1 MFYPK
6 NGEST
11 LSPELFKAPTS
22 EYRAV
27 PFWSWNCELKPDLL
41 TKQIEC
47 MKKMGFGGYNMHSRV
62 GLATPYLSDEFM
74 NLVRLCIE
82 KGKAEGMYSW
92 IYDEDKWP
100 SGYAGGFVTKDVE
113 MRRKKLF
120 ITPMPYRDENLVLDS
135 DIEKATD
142 KKPEGKYIFLCCYD
156 VKLDENGDLLSYC
169 RIDISERAEARK
181 YFAYLEYDADDDRF
195 NGQAYVDTLKKEAI
209 DKFIAVTHER
219 YKACIGDEFGKA
231 VPAIFTDEPQFSHIT
246 QLNFAAQESGGASY
260 AFTNDFDDTF
270 RAAYGISLLDHFPE
284 VVWNLPEGKVSRVR
298 YLYYDHVA
306 ERFAEAFSDN
316 IGKWCRENNILLSGH
331 VMDEFLLKTQ
341 TWAVGDCMRQYR
353 GFGLPGIDMLADKRE
368 LTTAKQAQ
376 SMSRQ
381 MGAPGVLSEL
391 YGVTRWEFDFR
402 GHKLQGDWQAALGV
416 TVRVPHLYWASM
428 RGEAKRD
435 YPAPI
440 GHQSPWHEKYSLI
453 EDHFARV
460 NTAMTRGKPA
470 VRVAV
475 IHPIESYWLAVG
487 PNDRATLSLRE
498 MDNLFCDTA
507 RWLITGGIDFDYI
520 NESMLP
526 AQYEK
531 TGSGFKI
538 GEMKYDAVV
547 VPNLKTI
554 RKTTLDAL
562 ENFRATG
569 GDIIFMGNI
578 PTHVDACETSR
589 AHEFAKL
596 CRHINAAKDEL
607 ILGLE
612 KYRDIKICD
621 GNGDPYSNSA
631 YRMQS
636 DGDKKHIFIS
646 HIYRPADI
654 NLAYIETLNVEI
666 KGEWKV
672 SLMDTQTGEIKP
684 MPARYSGGNTRIKW
698 VCGVCDS
705 LLLELEA
712 GRGEEGETKEE
723 SFAAEEFL
731 SGRAEF
737 SLSEPNV
744 LLLDKPSYSLNGGA
758 EKRERDILFTDMAV
772 RDELGIR
779 RRGGKMKQP
788 WLEPLDKNPKEK
800 LKLFYDFESDIEYS
814 GAELAIECLEY
825 TDDILLNGEKADKRE
840 KGYYVD
846 EEALTKIALPT
857 IRKGKNRLEIN
868 YRFGDVTQLESCF
881 ILGNF
886 GVELLGTEAKITAM
900 QETIGYFDI
909 VDQKLPFYGG
919 NITYKT
925 SFISDGGDKTL
936 EIAKYA
942 GSLMTVRL
950 DGAEKGALIY
960 PPARLAL
967 GTVPAGEHTLEIT
980 LYGNRA
986 NTFGTLHNIDE
997 NISYCG
1003 PASWVTRGGRF
1014 WCPEYVTKRT
1024 GILSSPR
1031 LLTK

>member
-1 MFYPK
+1 MLYPK
-6 NGEST
+6 NSEGT
-11 LSPELFKAPTS
+11 LSPELFKSPTS

-27 PFWSWNCELKPDLL
+27 PFWSWNCELKPELL
-41 TKQIEC
+41 TREIEY
-47 MKKMGFGGYNMHSRV
+47 MKEMGFGGYNMHPRV

-74 NLVRLCIE
+74 DLVRLCIE
-82 KGKAEGMYSW
+82 KGKAEGMLSW

-113 MRRKKLF
+113 MRRKRLF
-120 ITPMPYRDENLVLDS
+120 FTPVPYNDKNLVLDS
-135 DIEKATD
+135 DIEKATND
-142 KKPEGKYIFLCCYD
+142 LPKGKYVLLCCYD
-156 VKLDENGDLLSYC
+156 VELDENGDLISYR
-169 RIDISERAEARK
+169 RIDAFEEAKSTK
-181 YFAYLEYDADDDRF
+181 YFAYMEYDADDDRF
-195 NGQAYVDTLKKEAI
+195 NGQAYADTLKKEAI
-209 DKFIAVTHER
+209 DRFIAVTHEK
-219 YKACIGDEFGKA
+219 YKACAGDEFGKA
-231 VPAIFTDEPQFSHIT
+231 VPAIFTDEPQFSHIS
-246 QLNFAAQESGGASY
+246 QLKFAAQKDGGASY
-260 AFTNDFDDTF
+260 AYTTDFEDTF
-270 RAAYGISLLDHFPE
+270 KAAYGISLLDNFPQ
-284 VVWNLPEGKVSRVR
+284 VVWNLPGGKVSRVR
-298 YLYYDHVA
+298 YLYYDHVS

-316 IGKWCRENNILLSGH
+316 IGKWCRENNIILSGH
-331 VMDEFLLKTQ
+331 MMDEFLLKTQ

-391 YGVTRWEFDFR
+391 YGVTRWDFDFR

-435 YPAPI
+435 YPASI
-440 GHQSPWHEKYSLI
+440 GHQSPWYDKYSVI

-460 NTAMTRGKPA
+460 NTVMTRGKPQ
-470 VRVAV
+470 VRIGV
-475 IHPIESYWLAVG
+475 IHPIESYWISVG
-487 PNDRATLSLRE
+487 PNDRTSLCQRE

-507 RWLITGGIDFDYI
+507 RWLITSGLDFDYI
-520 NESMLP
+520 DEAMLP

-531 TGSGFKI
+531 TESGLKI
-538 GEMKYDAVV
+538 GEMTYDAVV
-547 VPNLKTI
+547 VPNLKTM

-562 ENFRATG
+562 KNFRAAG
-569 GDIIFMGNI
+569 GDVLFMGNI
-578 PTHVDACETSR
+578 PTHIDAIE
-589 AHEFAKL
+589 APQAAEFAKL

-607 ILGLE
+607 ILALD
-612 KYRDIKICD
+612 KYRDIKLSD
-621 GNGDPYSNSA
+621 ANGEPYSNAA
-631 YRMQS
+631 YQLRR
-636 DGDKKHIFIS
+636 DGDKKHLFIS
-646 HIYRPADI
+646 HIYRAADM
-654 NLAYIETLNVEI
+654 NLSGTDALTLEI
-666 KGEWKV
+666 KGEWKI
-672 SLMDTQTGEIKP
+672 SRMDTQTGEIKP
-684 MPARYSGGNTRIKW
+684 MRARYTDTNTVVKW
-698 VCGVCDS
+698 IGGVCDS
-705 LLLELEA
+705 LLLEMEE
-712 GRGEEGETKEE
+712 GRGEEGDEKEE
-723 SFAAEEFL
+723 AFTAEEFL
-731 SGRAEF
+731 PGRAAF

-758 EKRERDILFTDMAV
+758 IKRERDILFTDIAV

-800 LKLFYDFESDIEYS
+800 LKLIYDFESDIEYT
-814 GAELAIECLEY
+814 GAELALECLEY
-825 TDDILLNGEKADKRE
+825 TDDILLNGEKASKS
-840 KGYYVD
+840 KTGSYVD
-846 EEALTKIALPT
+846 GEALTKIALPK
-857 IRKGKNRLEIN
+857 IQKGKNRLEIN
-868 YRFGDVTQLESCF
+868 YRFGDITQLESCF

-886 GVELLGTEAKITAM
+886 GVELIGTEAKITSM
-900 QETIGYFDI
+900 PNEIGYFDI
-909 VDQKLPFYGG
+909 VAQKMPFYGG

-925 SFISDGGDKTL
+925 AFVSNGGDKTL

-942 GSLMTVRL
+942 GALMTVRL
-950 DGAEKGALIY
+950 DGEEKGALIY

-967 GTVPAGEHTLEIT
+967 GNIPAGEHILEIT

-986 NTFGTLHNIDE
+986 NTFGTLHNADE